1 MLIGFRV
8 ANYRSFKKESSI
20 SFVATRLDA
29 GYGLPMQVAHDGS
42 TVDILPI
49 AAVLGAN
56 ASGKSNLLKAM
67 AFMREMVLE
76 SASRSRRA
84 GPVGDP
90 FLLDLK
96 CADQPTLMELDFAL
110 DGTRYQ
116 YGFELLRGQFVEE
129 WLQTYPHKR
138 SQSLFD
144 RERSTEFTFGKGLTG
159 HNRTIAEITRPDVL
173 FLSAAAQAGHPILTR
188 IYEFFENSLILLEVT
203 QRSEVT
209 APTLR
214 RLVERRGKALRL
226 LTMADLGIVDA
237 LVRPR
242 DMPTAERDAIRTML
256 ETEFKDMPD
265 DAKEEQIEAV
275 LAQYFENRRTIEL
288 VHRSGRRGTPMPF
301 AEESLGTKSWLNFIS
316 YALDALEH
324 GGALLVDELDAS
336 LHPILVAEAMH
347 MFQSENENKL
357 GAQLI
362 FTTHDVTLL
371 DNSFERFK
379 LSRGQIWLT
388 EKGDDGASTLTPLS
402 DYRPRKGEDL
412 ARGYLQGRYGGTPR
426 VAPRITASAPVWVT
440 GSSDAGFK
448 LSQGSISGEA

>member
-1 MLIGFRV
+1 V
-8 ANYRSFKKESSI
+8 
-20 SFVATRLDA
+20 
-29 GYGLPMQVAHDGS
+29 QVAQDGS

-90 FLLDLK
+90 FLLDPK
-96 CADQPTLMELDFAL
+96 YADQPTLMELDFAL

-173 FLSAAAQAGHPILTR
+173 FLSAAAQAGHPILTP
-188 IYEFFENSLILLEVT
+188 IYQFFENSLVLLEVT

-209 APTLR
+209 GPTLR
-214 RLVERRGKALRL
+214 RLAQRRGKALRL

-237 LVRPR
+237 WVREA
-242 DMPTAERDAIRTML
+242 DLSTAERQAFREML
-256 ETEFKDMPD
+256 EKEFPNDMPEE
-265 DAKEEQIEAV
+265 AKEAEVER
-275 LAQYFENRRTIEL
+275 LLTRYLEPRRTVEL
-288 VHRSGRRGTPMPF
+288 VHRSRRQGTPMPF
-301 AEESLGTKSWLNFIS
+301 AEESLGTKSWLNFVS
-316 YALDALEH
+316 YALDALER

-347 MFQSENENKL
+347 LFQSNNENKL

-426 VAPRITASAPVWVT
+426 LPPRITANTPFWEHAT
-440 GSSDAGFK
+440 RSSDAGGTY
-448 LSQGSISGEA
+448 LQGSLSGEA